1 MADSLSADGVS
12 TTRRRPTLRMVAERA
27 GVSTATVSYVFS
39 GRDGVSGA
47 GVAPDTIR
55 RVREAAEQLN
65 YRPNRSARAMR
76 TGRTETVQLALH
88 MLSDPWAL
96 AVADAVNA
104 EAKQH
109 DLTTLI
115 LADGDWHAALD
126 RIECDVAY
134 LDQAP
139 DTEPGRRHLADLVER
154 GQRLVVFSE
163 TLEPNGFDVIRSEA
177 LPGCELAMDH
187 LLERHVEIGCLAAES
202 MLATDDRSRYS
213 VYQEK
218 MAAHGLTVDPSWVQ
232 SYTTTHASAFEAAV
246 ALLSSPR
253 RPTAVYATTDFAA
266 IAVIHAA
273 HMLGLRVPHDLAV
286 TGVGNTP
293 HAASVAPTLTT
304 VGPTDFYARQAKVIV
319 DRALADDTD
328 PTRLH
333 EFPWSLFPGGSTD
346 LDAPGATRL

>member
-1 MADSLSADGVS
+1 
-12 TTRRRPTLRMVAERA
+12 MVAERA

-47 GVAPDTIR
+47 GVAPDTVR

-139 DTEPGRRHLADLVER
+139 DTEAGRRHLADLVER

-202 MLATDDRSRYS
+202 MGSVPEQRSRYS
-213 VYQEK
+213 VYREK
-218 MAAHGLTVDPSWVQ
+218 MAARGLEIDPSWVQ
-232 SYTTTHASAFEAAV
+232 RYADTQASAFEAAV
-246 ALLSSPR
+246 ALLTSAR
-253 RPTAVYATTDFAA
+253 RPSAVYATTDFAA
-266 IAVIHAA
+266 IAVINAA
-273 HMLGLRVPHDLAV
+273 HMLGLRVPHDVAV

-293 HAASVAPTLTT
+293 SALSVTPTLTT
-304 VGPTDFYARQAKVIV
+304 VGPTDFYSRQAKVIV
-319 DRALADDTD
+319 DRALADDAE

-333 EFPWSLFPGGSTD
+333 EFPWSLFAGGSTD
-346 LDAPGATRL
+346 LDTPSASRL